1 MKAHTQ
7 TIINGALAIAVT
19 LLIYQ
24 NTQLQDN
31 IETLKGYAQLDTD
44 KTWDRMDEIDE
55 DNKSTDEAIQ
65 ALADRIISNMTR
77 INKLEA
83 INQEQNAQ
91 LDNIEA
97 NIEIIFGNFD
107 ISYKQNEKMSEWSN
121 ESAEK
126 FNALNSNV
134 KINGERIDKIVEYIN
149 SILKE
154 LE

>member
-1 MKAHTQ
+1 MTISIQ
-7 TIINGALAIAVT
+7 NIINGTLAIAVT

-24 NTQLQDN
+24 NSQLQDN
-31 IETLKGYAQLDTD
+31 IETLEGNARLDTD
-44 KTWDRMDEIDE
+44 KTWDRMDKIDE

-65 ALADRIISNMTR
+65 ALKDRIISNMTR

-97 NIEIIFGNFD
+97 NIKIVFGNFD
-107 ISYKQNEKMSEWSN
+107 KSYKQNEKMSEWSDM
-121 ESAEK
+121 SAEK
-126 FNALNSNV
+126 FSALNSNV
-134 KINGERIDKIVEYIN
+134 KINGKRIDKIVEYIN